1 MDGAFL
7 TGVGDGTRPSEIT
20 VLNTALG
27 EADMLLDASADR
39 ETGERVERISRLIE
53 GFETPY
59 GMELL
64 ATVHWTAAEKPKA
77 TFDEIV
83 QAVQGWNERKRQ
95 IMAPVHIKAAY
106 DRLVAEKWI

>member
-1 MDGAFL
+1 
-7 TGVGDGTRPSEIT
+7 
-20 VLNTALG
+20 
-27 EADMLLDASADR
+27 
-39 ETGERVERISRLIE
+39 LIE

-64 ATVHWTAAEKPKA
+64 ATVHWTVAEKPNA

-95 IMAPVHIKAAY
+95 IMPPAHIKAAY
-106 DRLVAEKWI
+106 DRLVAENWLRRE

>member
-1 MDGAFL
+1 LRA
-7 TGVGDGTRPSEIT
+7 E
-20 VLNTALG
+20 ALL
-27 EADMLLDASADR
+27 EASADK

-64 ATVHWTAAEKPKA
+64 ATVQWTAAEKPKA

-95 IMAPVHIKAAY
+95 IMPPAHIKAAY
-106 DRLVAEKWI
+106 DRLVAEKWL